1 MSTPPGP
8 PEGSPVPPQGYPA
21 QGYPTQGYPQ
31 GYPPGYQPGYP
42 PYPRLPKRRPS
53 GWWFLPGTA
62 GLLLAVALGA
72 YAAYVIVGLFHTDG
86 YVDGGGAQV
95 VALDDAGNH
104 MLFAI
109 ADTLPPA
116 CIVTEGDTPLVLDP
130 VSETETID
138 LDSGSWVPFASF
150 TSEGHQVEVICDLA
164 SGSVRVGAP
173 AGEGEYVR
181 IGVAS
186 VGAIVVGLGSL
197 AALIVVLV
205 LFFSRPSR
213 KVTG

>member
-1 MSTPPGP
+1 
-8 PEGSPVPPQGYPA
+8 
-21 QGYPTQGYPQ
+21 
-31 GYPPGYQPGYP
+31 
-42 PYPRLPKRRPS
+42 
-53 GWWFLPGTA
+53 
-62 GLLLAVALGA
+62 VALGA
-72 YAAYVIVGLFHTDG
+72 YAAFVIVGLFHTDG
-86 YVDGGGAQV
+86 YVDGRGAQV
-95 VALDDAGNH
+95 VALDEAGDH

-116 CIVTEGDTPLVLDP
+116 CTVTEGGTPLALDA
-130 VSETETID
+130 VSETETVD

-150 TSEGHQVEVICDLA
+150 TSEGHQVEVICDLD
-164 SGSVRVGAP
+164 SGSVRIGAP

-186 VGAIVVGLGSL
+186 IGANGLGLGSL